1 MLPTKRQGNDHHLKP
16 ALPLRQPQTPLT
28 PKASSNPPPKPVAS
42 ETNQHPRDWSTA
54 AIGAAMDNAARW
66 YDTLRRHDLFTV
78 DDHAK
83 MDELRITAD
92 RAAGEAEP
100 PKAKHA

>member
-1 MLPTKRQGNDHHLKP
+1 
-16 ALPLRQPQTPLT
+16 
-28 PKASSNPPPKPVAS
+28 
-42 ETNQHPRDWSTA
+42 
-54 AIGAAMDNAARW
+54 MDNAARW

-100 PKAKHA
+100 PKAKHASARRQRRNIPFPSARPVCRIPAGSNITAAQ